1 VTDLPP
7 ERRPRPQYGEY
18 ATPEEQRARIRQPA
32 PPSAPDAGRTPVAS
46 TPPAPRVSPADATV
60 AVSPTA
66 ARPRYVDRVV
76 TFALLAYGLVT
87 VIGSIPAAA
96 DYTQFA
102 ATFFEALGVD
112 QTLSDPAGA
121 RGWGLASALVLGIG
135 WLLTLAVSWRSVRA
149 GRLSFWIP
157 LVGGVVFNAISS
169 LLLVVPLAADPAL
182 WSALQDA
189 ITSRMG

>member
-7 ERRPRPQYGEY
+7 GERPRPQYGEY
-18 ATPEEQRARIRQPA
+18 ATPEEQRARIRQPVE
-32 PPSAPDAGRTPVAS
+32 PSAPDAAR
-46 TPPAPRVSPADATV
+46 PPAPATPGRATTPAPATV
-60 AVSPTA
+60 AA
-66 ARPRYVDRVV
+66 APAATRPRYVDRVV

-102 ATFFEALGVD
+102 ATFFEALGVE

-121 RGWGLASALVLGIG
+121 RGWGLASALVLGLG

-157 LVGGVVFNAISS
+157 LVGGVVFNGISS
-169 LLLVVPLAADPAL
+169 VLLVVPLASDPAV

-189 ITSRMG
+189 IMSGMG

>member
-1 VTDLPP
+1 MTDLPP
-7 ERRPRPQYGEY
+7 GERPRPQYGEY
-18 ATPEEQRARIRQPA
+18 ATPEEQRARIRQPVE
-32 PPSAPDAGRTPVAS
+32 PSAPDAGR
-46 TPPAPRVSPADATV
+46 PPAPATPGPATTPAPATV
-60 AVSPTA
+60 AA
-66 ARPRYVDRVV
+66 APAATRPRYVDRVV

-102 ATFFEALGVD
+102 ATFFEALGVE

-121 RGWGLASALVLGIG
+121 RGWGLASALVLGLG

-157 LVGGVVFNAISS
+157 LVGGVVFNGISS
-169 LLLVVPLAADPAL
+169 VLLVVPLASDPAV

-189 ITSRMG
+189 IMSGMG